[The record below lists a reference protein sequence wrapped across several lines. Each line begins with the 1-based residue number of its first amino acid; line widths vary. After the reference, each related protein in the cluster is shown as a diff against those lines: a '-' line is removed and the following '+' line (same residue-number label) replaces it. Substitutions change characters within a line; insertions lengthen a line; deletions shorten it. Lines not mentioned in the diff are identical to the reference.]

1 MLLDLRF
8 LWESSVTTITGTAT
22 LQAIAQVGATGTVPV
37 VSQLAAHTAAA
48 FRRYSGG
55 VPANEDVLL
64 ALWASGDLTDDEVL
78 QILGVTDKA
87 VRKLLLRGS

>member
-22 LQAIAQVGATGTVPV
+22 LQAIAQVGATGTIPV
-37 VSQLAAHTAAA
+37 VAQPAVHPAAR
-48 FRRYSGG
+48 FRKYASGG
-55 VPANEDVLL
+55 AGNDDVLL

-78 QILGVTDKA
+78 QILGVSDPA
-87 VRKLLLRGS
+87 IRKLLRGG